1 MPSIAPSSPVQ
12 EPRATAA
19 NGWRALLRPGFLFS
33 PWPWRALPYA
43 LSSIAI
49 TALALP
55 LVLVTVPI
63 VPLWAVPFAALER
76 RRVRLLG
83 QPRLPSGH
91 APIPREQ
98 WYRRLPSLYVEGAT
112 WRDTAYVMVAI
123 VFGILH
129 AVVLV
134 VNLTDF
140 LVVAS
145 IPAALGHYYR
155 NDSGYSSDP
164 PMMRL
169 AGHTLDLTDPST
181 FVLIL
186 IVAVLIGLAS
196 VYLGT
201 LLVFGQ
207 GALVR
212 VLLSA
217 RPEELEAQVRAL
229 TSSRVALVTSFD
241 AERHSIERNLHDG
254 VQQRLV
260 SAALLVGTAEL
271 DADDLT
277 ATGVD
282 TTRLRATLAAAHDAV
297 EGALVDLRNTVRGI
311 HPAVLTDHGLAAAV
325 RELAA
330 RLPIPVALRA
340 GSTERLDPAVEAC
353 AYFVASEALTNVV
366 RHSSA
371 TTVDIGIDVV
381 DSGLTLTVE
390 DDGIGGADASRGSGL
405 AGLQERAAIVGGT
418 LDLSSPAGGP
428 TRLVLSVPGAT
439 ETVGERLGALR

>member
-1 MPSIAPSSPVQ
+1 MPSTAPSSLAQ
-12 EPRATAA
+12 ESRGTAA

-33 PWPWRALPYA
+33 SWPWRALPYA
-43 LSSIAI
+43 LSSVAI
-49 TALALP
+49 MAIVLP
-55 LVLVTVPI
+55 LVIVTVLI
-63 VPLWAVPFAALER
+63 VPVWAVPFAALER
-76 RRVRLLG
+76 RRARLVG

-91 APIPREQ
+91 VPIPREQ
-98 WYRRLPSLYVEGAT
+98 WYRWLPIRYVEAAT
-112 WRDTAYVMVAI
+112 WRDTAYVMIAI

-129 AVVLV
+129 ATVLGFNVVLV
-134 VNLTDF
+134 GTIAF
-140 LVVAS
+140 
-145 IPAALGHYYR
+145 IPSTLEHYYR
-155 NDSGYSSDP
+155 QDSGYYTEHP
-164 PMMRL
+164 PTL
-169 AGHTLDLTDPST
+169 PLPGHTFNLTDPST
-181 FVLIL
+181 LVLALVVVVLIEL
-186 IVAVLIGLAS
+186 VA

-201 LLVFGQ
+201 LLALGQ

-217 RPEELEAQVRAL
+217 RPEELEAQVRDL
-229 TSSRVALVTSFD
+229 TSSRATLVTSFD

-277 ATGVD
+277 ATGAD
-282 TTRLRATLAAAHDAV
+282 TARLRATLAAAHDAV

-311 HPAVLTDHGLAAAV
+311 HPAVLTDHGLSAAV
-325 RELAA
+325 RELAT

-340 GSTERLDPAVEAC
+340 GSTERLAPEVEAC

-381 DSGLTLTVE
+381 DSRLTLTVE
-390 DDGIGGADASRGSGL
+390 DNGTGGADASRGSGL
-405 AGLQERAAIVGGT
+405 AGLQERAATVGGT

-428 TRLVLSVPGAT
+428 TRLVLSVPG
-439 ETVGERLGALR
+439 

>member
-1 MPSIAPSSPVQ
+1 MPSTAPSSPAQ
-12 EPRATAA
+12 ESRGTAA

-33 PWPWRALPYA
+33 SWPWRALSYA
-43 LSSIAI
+43 LTSIAI
-49 TALALP
+49 TALVLP
-55 LVLVTVPI
+55 LAIVTVLI
-63 VPLWAVPFAALER
+63 VPVWAVPFAALER
-76 RRVRLLG
+76 RRARLVG

-91 APIPREQ
+91 VPIPRKQ
-98 WYRRLPSLYVEGAT
+98 WYRWLPIRYVEATT

-129 AVVLV
+129 AVVLGFNV
-134 VNLTDF
+134 LM
-140 LVVAS
+140 LVIVAS
-145 IPAALGHYYR
+145 FPSALEHYYR
-155 NDSGYSSDP
+155 HDDGYYSEHPPTLPITGYTFDISDP
-164 PMMRL
+164 LTLVLTLVVVVFIEL
-169 AGHTLDLTDPST
+169 A
-181 FVLIL
+181 I
-186 IVAVLIGLAS
+186 

-201 LLVFGQ
+201 LLALGQ

-217 RPEELEAQVRAL
+217 RPEELEAQVRDL
-229 TSSRVALVTSFD
+229 TSSRATLVTSFD

-277 ATGVD
+277 ATGAD
-282 TTRLRATLAAAHDAV
+282 TARLRATLAAAHDAV

-340 GSTERLDPAVEAC
+340 CSTERLAPEIEAC

-366 RHSSA
+366 RHSFA

-390 DDGIGGADASRGSGL
+390 DDGTGGADASRGSGL
-405 AGLQERAAIVGGT
+405 AGLQERAATVGGT

-428 TRLVLSVPGAT
+428 TRLVLSVPG
-439 ETVGERLGALR
+439 